1 MVARPLPGAAA
12 LHHPDR
18 DADTLWYRRRLLTR
32 LSRRRLRISAAMRAA
47 VPDRQLAHRAAPEE
61 RSEAMKSFICQKC
74 LRLWAEERVVHTP
87 SCPYCGGGLSAR

>member
-1 MVARPLPGAAA
+1 
-12 LHHPDR
+12 
-18 DADTLWYRRRLLTR
+18 
-32 LSRRRLRISAAMRAA
+32 MRAA